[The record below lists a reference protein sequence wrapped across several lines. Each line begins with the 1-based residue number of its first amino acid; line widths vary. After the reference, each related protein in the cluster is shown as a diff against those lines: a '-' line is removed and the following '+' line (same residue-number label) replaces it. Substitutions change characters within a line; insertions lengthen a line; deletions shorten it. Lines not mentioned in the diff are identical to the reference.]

1 MAYPRDKGTYILDT
15 DASDYAI
22 GAVLSQ
28 EQDGR
33 ENKKY
38 FRNIYAP
45 MVQNSTCTKQVTK
58 ESKDIERT
66 TQWAEK
72 NDFTLTYEHVT

>member
-15 DASDYAI
+15 DASDYAF
-22 GAVLSQ
+22 GAVLRQ

-33 ENKKY
+33 ENKKC

-45 MVQNSTCTKQVTK
+45 HGAKFRYIFSVEAKPVQ
-58 ESKDIERT
+58 SK
-66 TQWAEK
+66 
-72 NDFTLTYEHVT
+72 